1 MSADAEFITVRFK
14 GDKEKL
20 DDVKKKVNGSIEE
33 LFDDVYNVSWK
44 NIKGD
49 NGEYLQVDMGPEI
62 YGNMLSLIEFLSD
75 KIVKEFPD
83 VLFEHIWAEMYGDLS
98 IENTF
103 YDGKKVQMVGS
114 LPEFVIDEN
123 GKRIELVDEEYG
135 CFPSAVLYDENGNL
149 SEAAFDKY
157 GLSKIGWTFG
167 EQDEEDYDEDCD
179 EEFDWDEGFD
189 FNAHYLYLT

>member
-98 IENTF
+98 VENTF
-103 YDGKKVQMVGS
+103 YDGKEVHQAGA
-114 LPEFVIDEN
+114 LPWFVIDEN
-123 GKRIELVDEEYG
+123 GERIELFDEDG
-135 CFPSAVLYDENGNL
+135 CPSDVLYDENGYF
-149 SEAAFDKY
+149 SEAAFDRF

-167 EQDEEDYDEDCD
+167 EQSDEEYD